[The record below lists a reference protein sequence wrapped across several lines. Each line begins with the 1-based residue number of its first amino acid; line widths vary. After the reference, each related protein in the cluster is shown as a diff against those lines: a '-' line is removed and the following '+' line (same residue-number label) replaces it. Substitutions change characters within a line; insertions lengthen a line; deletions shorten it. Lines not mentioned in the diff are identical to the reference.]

1 MGNVSRTVE
10 PEDQGSRD
18 DISKANLKTKLWR
31 QAGATKR

>member
-10 PEDQGSRD
+10 PEDQGPETTYPP
-18 DISKANLKTKLWR
+18 ANLKTKLWR